1 MTIAQFFLNQVE
13 WFVPDHVKQMEA
25 AMRIRAQVV
34 TSMLLIVIP
43 FHIGPII
50 KFMALNSPVA
60 YVNFGH
66 MLTAIVLLAVMKATG
81 RVTIIAWI
89 LLLTLF
95 FQEAAS
101 IYFTGGMS
109 SNVVG
114 LILVLPVAGIMM
126 VGYRAGIFF
135 LLLLIAFILGI
146 YYLQVIG
153 HPFPSYNVGETAF
166 RTEKYY
172 YIVAVFT
179 AYTLI
184 AAVFQVI
191 KVTTTRSQQE
201 IEQRSRSMAENIQKV
216 INEIGINSS
225 ALASSAEQLS
235 KTSLEMQKSADQISI
250 SETETAASTNQS
262 SSTTQELSTSLKE
275 ISKRMQELRKL
286 ADAAEDEGK
295 IGSEIISESNEM
307 MGMIEDS
314 SKQIERITEI
324 ITNIA
329 EQTNLLSLNAAIE
342 ADKAGDYGKGF
353 AVVAEEVGELAE
365 RSNEAAK
372 QISELIKR
380 NDDNVYEGKEVIN
393 ATGQFLEQIIEQ
405 VRLMTNEVNQ
415 LVSSIT
421 EQDIGTREVA
431 KGAEEIS
438 QKSDKS
444 LELITGLAAL
454 IKNSNETIS
463 SLGEIADR
471 LDSQVTTYK
480 D

>member
-1 MTIAQFFLNQVE
+1 MTIAQFFLSQVE
-13 WFVPDHVKQMEA
+13 WFVPDHVKQMDA
-25 AMRIRAQVV
+25 AIRIRAQVV

-43 FHIGPII
+43 FHIAPII

-81 RVTIIAWI
+81 KVTIIAWI

-95 FQEAAS
+95 FQEAVS
-101 IYFTGGMS
+101 IYFTGGLS

-126 VGYRAGIFF
+126 VGYRAGVFF
-135 LLLLIAFILGI
+135 LLLLITFILSI
-146 YYLQVIG
+146 HYLKVIG
-153 HPFPSYNVGETAF
+153 HPFPSYNVNEITL

-191 KVTTTRSQQE
+191 KITTTRSQQE
-201 IEQRSRSMAENIQKV
+201 IEQRSRGMAENIQKV

-235 KTSLEMQKSADQISI
+235 KTSLEMEKSADQISI
-250 SETETAASTNQS
+250 SETETAASTNQA

-275 ISKRMQELRKL
+275 ISKRMHELRKL

-295 IGSEIISESNEM
+295 LGSDIISESNEM
-307 MGMIEDS
+307 MNMIEDS

-324 ITNIA
+324 ITDIA

-342 ADKAGDYGKGF
+342 ADKAGEYGKGF

-380 NDDNVYEGKEVIN
+380 NDDNVHQGKEVIN

-415 LVSSIT
+415 LVASIT

-444 LELITGLAAL
+444 LELVTGLATL
-454 IKNSNETIS
+454 IKESNESIS